1 MPFEAGEHLGR
12 YRIIALLGSGGMGEV
27 YRAHDSR
34 LDRDVAIKLLKP
46 TTGGDETQRLMTE
59 ARAVS
64 ALAHPHV
71 CTLHEIDEVG
81 GKTFLVMELVEGQ
94 TLAAVIGRRALS
106 ADRVIRYAAQ
116 VASALAHA
124 HQRQVI
130 HRDLKSANVMITPE
144 GRAKVLDFGI
154 ARRAANTGFDEATR
168 SIPSLDAAGVI
179 AGTLPYMAPE
189 VIHGVPAD
197 SRSDIWA
204 LGIVMCEAL
213 TGRRP
218 FEGGS
223 AFELASAIVH
233 APAPELPAD
242 TPAGLRS
249 IVRRCLRKEPSERYQ
264 SAAEVAAALDAVST
278 DAPPVANQQT
288 QVAPWYKYA
297 ALLLLVVAVAA
308 LSWYAWGRGRDNVAI
323 GSLAVLPFADLS
335 PNPESEYLADGVTD
349 AMITELGQLGSLRV
363 ISRTSSMRFRDSSK
377 SITEIARELGVD
389 AVLEGSLVRDD
400 GRVRVTARLIRAATE
415 ASLWTG
421 SYDRDLR
428 DILALQRDFAQTVV
442 RELRLSL
449 TPDQASRLGREQQ
462 VNPEA
467 VEAYLKGRYQWAKRT
482 PASLRLSIE
491 FFQAAIRAD
500 STYAAPHAGLA
511 NSYVLLGLA
520 WLTERASSEALAEA
534 KAEAARALALD
545 PRAPDAHTAIG
556 YAELWSWNLAE
567 SERAFAR
574 AIELNPSD
582 ATTRF
587 WHAVRL
593 AAEGRFEE
601 SIAEVK
607 QGQALDPVSPVV
619 TAGVSWAY
627 HLAGRHAE
635 AVDYARRALEIEPD
649 FVIGMSRLGVAYKH
663 QRDYDRAT
671 AMLQRAVTLSG
682 RNPDAL
688 AQLGHAYGLQG
699 RTREARQLL
708 EELNVLAKT
717 RYVPAFDQMLVH
729 AGLGE
734 RDQAFEW
741 LQRAYDERYGPLI
754 LLRVDPD
761 FQALRDDPRFEQ
773 FVRKISVAP
782 AP

>member
-1 MPFEAGEHLGR
+1 MVTP
-12 YRIIALLGSGGMGEV
+12 
-27 YRAHDSR
+27 D
-34 LDRDVAIKLLKP
+34 
-46 TTGGDETQRLMTE
+46 
-59 ARAVS
+59 
-64 ALAHPHV
+64 
-71 CTLHEIDEVG
+71 
-81 GKTFLVMELVEGQ
+81 GQ
-94 TLAAVIGRRALS
+94 V
-106 ADRVIRYAAQ
+106 
-116 VASALAHA
+116 
-124 HQRQVI
+124 
-130 HRDLKSANVMITPE
+130 
-144 GRAKVLDFGI
+144 KVLDFGI
-154 ARRAANTGFDEATR
+154 ARRSANIGFDETTR
-168 SIPSLDAAGVI
+168 SIAAIDAAGVF

-189 VIHGVPAD
+189 VVQGAPAD
-197 SRSDIWA
+197 ACSDIWA
-204 LGIVMCEAL
+204 LGIVIYEAL

-223 AFELASAIVH
+223 AFDLASAIVH
-233 APAPELPAD
+233 APARELPAD
-242 TPAGLRS
+242 TPSGLRS
-249 IVRRCLRKEPSERYQ
+249 IVKRCLRKEPSERYQ

-278 DAPPVANQQT
+278 DAPPLSTQQWH
-288 QVAPWYKYA
+288 VVPWIRYA
-297 ALLLLVVAVAA
+297 AMAFLVITVGA
-308 LSWYAWGRGRDNVAI
+308 LSWYAWGRGRDDMAI

-349 AMITELGQLGSLRV
+349 AVITELGQLGSLRV

-377 SITEIARELGVD
+377 SMPDIARELGVD
-389 AVLEGSLVRDD
+389 AVLEGSLVRDA

-415 ASLWTG
+415 SSLWTG
-421 SYDRDLR
+421 SYDRELR

-491 FFQAAIRAD
+491 LFQAAIRAD
-500 STYAAPHAGLA
+500 PTYAAPHAGLA
-511 NSYVLLGLA
+511 NSYVLLGGA
-520 WLTERASSEALAEA
+520 SVAERASSEALAEA

-545 PRAPDAHTAIG
+545 PRAPDAHTALG

-601 SIAEVK
+601 SIAEAR
-607 QGQALDPVSPVV
+607 QGQALDPVSPIV

-627 HLAGRHAE
+627 HLAGRHTEAE
-635 AVDYARRALEIEPD
+635 DYARRVLEIEPN
-649 FVIGMSRLGVAYKH
+649 FVIGLSRLGVAYKH
-663 QRDYDRAT
+663 QRDYDGAVAT
-671 AMLQRAVTLSG
+671 LQRAVSLSG

-688 AQLGHAYGLQG
+688 AQLGHAYALQG
-699 RTREARQLL
+699 RAAEARKLL
-708 EELNVLAKT
+708 EELNALSKT

-734 RDQAFEW
+734 RDEAFEW
-741 LQRAYDERYGPLI
+741 LQRAYEERYGPLV

-761 FQALRDDPRFEQ
+761 FQSLRDDPRFEP
-773 FVRKISVAP
+773 FVRKIGVAP